1 MPVVF
6 TFVRRVSSRWWL
18 VETLEVGVWGSICTP
33 SIVDSIVVL
42 LQTLLALILVKVILS
57 VDELSLV
64 VEAFTSIPEVCADN
78 PLWNNQPGVEVD
90 VSPCEHHELVH
101 TS

>member
-1 MPVVF
+1 MSVVF
-6 TFVRRVSSRWWL
+6 TFVQRVSCCWL
-18 VETLEVGVWGSICTP
+18 VETLEVSVWGSVWTP
-33 SIVDSIVVL
+33 SIVDSVVVL

-64 VEAFTSIPEVCADN
+64 VEAFTSVPEVCANN
-78 PLWNNQPGVEVD
+78 PLWNDQPGVEVD
-90 VSPCEHHELVH
+90 VPPCEHHELVH